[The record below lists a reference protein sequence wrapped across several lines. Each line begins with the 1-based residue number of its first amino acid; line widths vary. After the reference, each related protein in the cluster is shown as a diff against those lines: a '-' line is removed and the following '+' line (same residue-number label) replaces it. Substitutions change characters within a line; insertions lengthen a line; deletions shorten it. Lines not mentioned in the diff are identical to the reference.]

1 MGPSSD
7 EIKTEGKTDSHLN
20 NLIFVW
26 THAGVTFCLLPILIF
41 FFFLSQLFLLS
52 GQKTCLI
59 LRPFW
64 GQKRDNIWYKIMEI
78 PHLLGCT
85 PFPLV
90 VTSESRRCL

>member
-41 FFFLSQLFLLS
+41 FFFF
-52 GQKTCLI
+52 
-59 LRPFW
+59 
-64 GQKRDNIWYKIMEI
+64 
-78 PHLLGCT
+78 
-85 PFPLV
+85 
-90 VTSESRRCL
+90 